1 MDPDSVYTGL
11 QKPAQDVYETVTRR
25 AEREPGGEQTTVQC
39 WCRRGIPMAL
49 GVTVCVLLVTVI
61 ALGTVLWKT
70 SRDCEIHLRE
80 KNRQLERLRNET
92 ERNRTETQR
101 YIEDLESV
109 FCVDPSTGER
119 KQQCCPQGW
128 KEGDCG
134 RCYYVSTERRSWESA
149 HQFCSSVEAHLVEI
163 ENKRELRVLNGL
175 VQTYDYWTGLSR
187 KDRGGAWSWV
197 TGGALNTALVAV
209 SESHRGGDRAAAF
222 RGSGEV
228 YLYSASCTLPYQWIC
243 EAEPEIVWA
252 MGEARGGLGKGV
264 SPAHRGRY

>member
-25 AEREPGGEQTTVQC
+25 AEREPGGEQTMQC

-119 KQQCCPQGW
+119 KQQCCPEGW
-128 KEGDCG
+128 KGGDSG
-134 RCYYVSTERRSWESA
+134 RCYYISTDQRSWEFAS
-149 HQFCSSVEAHLVEI
+149 HFCSSVGAQLLETED
-163 ENKRELRVLNGL
+163 KRELNFLGSLLEGYFYWIGLRKDSSSEWRWVNGTELNKDLITVKTG
-175 VQTYDYWTGLSR
+175 YSDGDCACGYWSGDVFTAYSR
-187 KDRGGAWSWV
+187 KCEETFS
-197 TGGALNTALVAV
+197 
-209 SESHRGGDRAAAF
+209 
-222 RGSGEV
+222 
-228 YLYSASCTLPYQWIC
+228 WIC
-243 EAEPEIVWA
+243 VGDPV
-252 MGEARGGLGKGV
+252 
-264 SPAHRGRY
+264 